1 MYGCKPHWGRHTND
15 KNGIK
20 VWPSL
25 LVISLLSSFVLGCQQ
40 TTPPTSVGNKTL
52 EVLTPIASLQLE
64 WADTPEER
72 QIGLMNRTSLPENSG
87 MAFVFEQNQPHCF
100 WMKNTL
106 MPLDIGFIDAQ
117 GRLVQIESMQAQS
130 TDVHCANQA
139 IQYAL
144 EVNQGWFHRHPIAL
158 GTPVLK
164 VRN

>member
-1 MYGCKPHWGRHTND
+1 MYGYKLLHRGYI
-15 KNGIK
+15 KNKDGVQ
-20 VWPSL
+20 VWSSL
-25 LVISLLSSFVLGCQQ
+25 LFTSFLSFFTFGCQQ
-40 TTPPTSVGNKTL
+40 TSSPTPVENQHL

-64 WADTPEER
+64 WADTLEER
-72 QIGLMNRTSLPENSG
+72 QMGLMNRTSLPENSG
-87 MAFVFEQNQPHCF
+87 MVFVFEQNQPHCF

-106 MPLDIGFIDAQ
+106 IPLDIGFIDVN

-130 TDVHCANQA
+130 TEVHCANQA